1 MKKLDGRQK
10 VELILVIIALV
21 AWLLRKM
28 DILYIPGLAG
38 LTLGVAL
45 GMVGVGF
52 IAQKDKSKKLLAMF
66 LAILMVGSMAT
77 TALALIFDALV
88 H

>member
-10 VELILVIIALV
+10 VELLLLLIAVI
-21 AWLLRKM
+21 AWLLRKL

-45 GMVGVGF
+45 GMVGVSF
-52 IAQKDKSKKLLAMF
+52 IAQKDKTKKIGGVLILAFGLLNIVVAFMEVTV
-66 LAILMVGSMAT
+66 LRGA
-77 TALALIFDALV
+77 
-88 H
+88 

>member
-52 IAQKDKSKKLLAMF
+52 IAQKDKSKKLAGVLVLAFGLLNIVVAFMEVTV
-66 LAILMVGSMAT
+66 LRGV
-77 TALALIFDALV
+77 
-88 H
+88 

>member
-52 IAQKDKSKKLLAMF
+52 IAQKDKSKKVAGVLILAFGLLNIVVAFMEVTV
-66 LAILMVGSMAT
+66 LRGA
-77 TALALIFDALV
+77 
-88 H
+88 

>member
-52 IAQKDKSKKLLAMF
+52 IAQKDKAKKLAGVLVLAFGLLNIVVAFMEVTV
-66 LAILMVGSMAT
+66 LRGV
-77 TALALIFDALV
+77 
-88 H
+88 

>member
-28 DILYIPGLAG
+28 DILYIPGLSS

-45 GMVGVGF
+45 GMLGVGF
-52 IAQKDKSKKLLAMF
+52 IAQKDKSKKVAGVLILAFGLLNVIVAFMEVTV
-66 LAILMVGSMAT
+66 LRGL
-77 TALALIFDALV
+77 
-88 H
+88 

>member
-1 MKKLDGRQK
+1 M
-10 VELILVIIALV
+10 VIIALV

-52 IAQKDKSKKLLAMF
+52 IAQKDKSKKLAGVLVLAFGLLNIVVAFMEVTV
-66 LAILMVGSMAT
+66 LRGA
-77 TALALIFDALV
+77 
-88 H
+88 

>member
-52 IAQKDKSKKLLAMF
+52 IAQKDKSKKVAGVLILAFGLLN
-66 LAILMVGSMAT
+66 I
-77 TALALIFDALV
+77 IQNQEE
-88 H
+88 

>member
-52 IAQKDKSKKLLAMF
+52 IAQKDKSKKVAGVLILAFGLLNIVVAFMEVTV
-66 LAILMVGSMAT
+66 LRGV
-77 TALALIFDALV
+77 
-88 H
+88 

>member
-28 DILYIPGLAG
+28 NILYIPGLAG

-52 IAQKDKSKKLLAMF
+52 IAQKDKSKKVAGVLILAFGLLNIIVAFMEVTV
-66 LAILMVGSMAT
+66 LRGM
-77 TALALIFDALV
+77 
-88 H
+88 

>member
-28 DILYIPGLAG
+28 DILYIPGLSS

-45 GMVGVGF
+45 GMLGVGF
-52 IAQKDKSKKLLAMF
+52 IAQKDKSKKVAGVLILAFGLLNVIVAFMEVTV
-66 LAILMVGSMAT
+66 LRGM
-77 TALALIFDALV
+77 
-88 H
+88 

>member
-52 IAQKDKSKKLLAMF
+52 IAQKDTSQ
-66 LAILMVGSMAT
+66 
-77 TALALIFDALV
+77 
-88 H
+88 

>member
-52 IAQKDKSKKLLAMF
+52 IAQKDKSKKLAGVLVLAFGLLNIVVAFMEVTV
-66 LAILMVGSMAT
+66 LRGA
-77 TALALIFDALV
+77 
-88 H
+88 

>member
-52 IAQKDKSKKLLAMF
+52 IAQKDKSKKVAGVLILAFGLLNIIVAFMEVTV
-66 LAILMVGSMAT
+66 LRGM
-77 TALALIFDALV
+77 
-88 H
+88 